1 MPTTRLTAGSHK
13 SVASETEFLST
24 RSLIITYGL
33 ALMPA
38 LVGAAIY
45 RGPWMDEFWSLW
57 LSGGG
62 SPSVDVQ
69 TRWLEDVH
77 PPLYSALF
85 YWIFHAI
92 KLDIR
97 VSRLLNIVPLVLFF
111 LATVYFSSKDRRD
124 RNYYVL
130 FFVATSSCP
139 LFVKHFSEF
148 RSYFTGLCA
157 VAILLSA
164 LRYMCSISDDTSGRK
179 SFAEWAILTL
189 ALIACLNIHYITAL
203 FTAITGTAFGL
214 RLLLRGNKA
223 FFLKIAVIGIIGA
236 LPLVAFFSIQASYL
250 ASAST
255 SFWIKSSFSQALTTM
270 FKVAALAIA
279 PQIVLGFVV
288 AKSRAYSASAKGK
301 ITDANPSK
309 DIFSPTLMSSI
320 VVFCLLLDRYLLP
333 VAAAFTAV
341 LVDLASRSIHSHR
354 LLLPAVF
361 LNATVLVVAAGIKAG
376 LTPGWYE
383 SASRI
388 ENHLRACPSSQV
400 IPVTWHAGR
409 VKNQKQVLELGYAYV
424 ASRFG
429 IPLSTIQDRK
439 SSALAAQC
447 PNIIW
452 IEHTAAKA
460 VSPNGTKQVLEQY
473 FPDGSYR
480 DAQKVSLETG
490 SAKTSLILLAN

>member
-1 MPTTRLTAGSHK
+1 
-13 SVASETEFLST
+13 
-24 RSLIITYGL
+24 
-33 ALMPA
+33 
-38 LVGAAIY
+38 
-45 RGPWMDEFWSLW
+45 
-57 LSGGG
+57 
-62 SPSVDVQ
+62 
-69 TRWLEDVH
+69 
-77 PPLYSALF
+77 
-85 YWIFHAI
+85 
-92 KLDIR
+92 
-97 VSRLLNIVPLVLFF
+97 
-111 LATVYFSSKDRRD
+111 
-124 RNYYVL
+124 
-130 FFVATSSCP
+130 
-139 LFVKHFSEF
+139 
-148 RSYFTGLCA
+148 
-157 VAILLSA
+157 
-164 LRYMCSISDDTSGRK
+164 
-179 SFAEWAILTL
+179 
-189 ALIACLNIHYITAL
+189 
-203 FTAITGTAFGL
+203 
-214 RLLLRGNKA
+214 
-223 FFLKIAVIGIIGA
+223 
-236 LPLVAFFSIQASYL
+236 
-250 ASAST
+250 
-255 SFWIKSSFSQALTTM
+255 M

-320 VVFCLLLDRYLLP
+320 VVFCLLLLIINTRTPIVVDRYLLP